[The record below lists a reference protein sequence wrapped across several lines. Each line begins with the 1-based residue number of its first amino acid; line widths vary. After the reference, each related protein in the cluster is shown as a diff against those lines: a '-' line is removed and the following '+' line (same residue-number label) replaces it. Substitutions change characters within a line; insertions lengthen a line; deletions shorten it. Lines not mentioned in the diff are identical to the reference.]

1 MKSKAIKPIY
11 ALLLAVS
18 LALSF
23 QTVANPIT
31 RQQAQQNALVF
42 MQDRGKSISMSSLR
56 HAPMRS
62 AQPDELRPYYVFNI
76 GDNQGY
82 VIASGDDCAY
92 AVLGYSDEGSIDLNN
107 LPCNLQAWLDGYA
120 QQIQYLQEH
129 GVTASRA
136 PRETDNRPAIA
147 PMLTCQWNQYSP
159 YNMYCPIDPVI
170 GRQCVTGCVATAMA
184 QVMYYYRDRSVNQT
198 TYEIPAYTTK
208 TRGINIDAIPAGS
221 MIDWDNMIDSYNSG
235 NYPTET
241 QKQAVGNLSAVVVCL
256 EPEGCLPGPGN
267 GKSVVAGDHGIQ
279 TQSGD
284 KEAGRAPDSLLL
296 IRGACSVGNIYGI
309 AIGVLAP
316 QVEAHIIDLRAI
328 FGKGLVRI
336 RAALSNRSAGGQWR
350 LGGDGPDV
358 GVVGRES
365 DFQRLGE
372 IHYVTF
378 LYPNAELRSFG
389 ISERADFQLPEIG
402 VGRHLH
408 QYCPVQRVD
417 GAGYLPLD
425 FKLVDISHHLLVD
438 KVVPL
443 IGAGRKQ

>member
-1 MKSKAIKPIY
+1 MNRSLQMKSVLR
-11 ALLLAVS
+11 LLLLGCVMTS
-18 LALSF
+18 LHA
-23 QTVANPIT
+23 VANPIT
-31 RQQAQQNALVF
+31 RQQAQQNALAF
-42 MQDRGKSISMSSLR
+42 MKERGKSVSMASLR
-56 HAPMRS
+56 HAPMRA
-62 AQPDELRPYYVFNI
+62 AQPDEPQPYYVFNI

-241 QKQAVGNLSAVVVCL
+241 QKQAVGNLMKYNTTCILGS
-256 EPEGCLPGPGN
+256 
-267 GKSVVAGDHGIQ
+267 Q
-279 TQSGD
+279 TQHLIQVPADGFSFAVLIGCQPY
-284 KEAGRAPDSLLL
+284 GLSLL
-296 IRGACSVGNIYGI
+296 
-309 AIGVLAP
+309 
-316 QVEAHIIDLRAI
+316 
-328 FGKGLVRI
+328 
-336 RAALSNRSAGGQWR
+336 
-350 LGGDGPDV
+350 
-358 GVVGRES
+358 
-365 DFQRLGE
+365 
-372 IHYVTF
+372 
-378 LYPNAELRSFG
+378 
-389 ISERADFQLPEIG
+389 
-402 VGRHLH
+402 
-408 QYCPVQRVD
+408 
-417 GAGYLPLD
+417 
-425 FKLVDISHHLLVD
+425 
-438 KVVPL
+438 
-443 IGAGRKQ
+443 